1 MHKDWLMLSLLLSVA
16 ILANA
21 QQAHSPYAGQE
32 SREIKALSA
41 EEVQQYLTGQGMGFA
56 KAAELN
62 RYPGPKHVL
71 GLAEQLTLAPEQAS
85 QTWEIRAAM
94 NAEAIRLGRL
104 LVEKESKLDRLFAQ
118 EKITE
123 QQLND
128 LVSEIAQL
136 QGRIRATHLKAHLEM
151 KHVLTQH
158 QVHLYDQL
166 GGYGASH
173 SNHQH
178 GKH

>member
-1 MHKDWLMLSLLLSVA
+1 MHRDWLILSLLLSVA

-56 KAAELN
+56 KTAELN

-85 QTWEIRAAM
+85 QTWKIRAAM

-123 QQLND
+123 RQLND
-128 LVSEIAQL
+128 LVSDIAQF
-136 QGRIRATHLKAHLEM
+136 QGRI
-151 KHVLTQH
+151 
-158 QVHLYDQL
+158 
-166 GGYGASH
+166 H
-173 SNHQH
+173 SPWL
-178 GKH
+178 